1 MKNFIAKKENKI
13 ILGVICSLIGLGLI
27 LLEYFIGKEW
37 LSFVSYLVN
46 ILGSIILFIG
56 MTFIYLAVKKGE
68 RKLSVRQMTLVGI
81 MSSLSVILYYFVKF
95 NLPFF
100 PPWLDIQVSEIPALI
115 TGFAYGPYAG
125 VLVIFIRFVVKL
137 PATITA
143 GVGEVADLILSASL
157 VYVSSLSYKNNRT
170 IKGALKGTIIG
181 VVTCTVLSIFVNWF
195 ILIPAY
201 VNIAGFPLNALA
213 GMLSET
219 LGMSVTSENFMFYY
233 LLIGVL
239 PFNLFRYILVAAF
252 TFLLYKR
259 THIILKRLAKR

>member
-1 MKNFIAKKENKI
+1 MNKFILKKEHKI
-13 ILGVICSLIGLGLI
+13 ILGIICSLIGLGLV
-27 LLEYFIGKEW
+27 LLDYFLGKEW
-37 LSFVSYLVN
+37 TPFLVYFIN

-56 MTFIYLAVKKGE
+56 MAFLYLAFKKGE
-68 RKLSVRQMTLVGI
+68 RKLTVRQMTLVGI

-125 VLVIFIRFVVKL
+125 VLVIFIRFIVKL

-143 GVGEVADLILSASL
+143 GVGEVADLILSAAL
-157 VYVSSLSYKNNRT
+157 VYVSSLSYKRNRT

-213 GMLSET
+213 GMLSNT
-219 LGMSVTSENFMFYY
+219 LGMNVTSENFMFYY
-233 LLIGVL
+233 LIIGVL
-239 PFNLFRYILVAAF
+239 PFNLFRYCLVAVF

-259 THIILKRLAKR
+259 THLILKRLAKR

>member
-100 PPWLDIQVSEIPALI
+100 PSWLDIQVSEIPALI

-125 VLVIFIRFVVKL
+125 NLTTNLIK
-137 PATITA
+137 IT
-143 GVGEVADLILSASL
+143 
-157 VYVSSLSYKNNRT
+157 NT
-170 IKGALKGTIIG
+170 
-181 VVTCTVLSIFVNWF
+181 
-195 ILIPAY
+195 PAY
-201 VNIAGFPLNALA
+201 GP
-213 GMLSET
+213 
-219 LGMSVTSENFMFYY
+219 
-233 LLIGVL
+233 
-239 PFNLFRYILVAAF
+239 
-252 TFLLYKR
+252 
-259 THIILKRLAKR
+259 

>member
-1 MKNFIAKKENKI
+1 MENLKKEHKI
-13 ILGVICSLIGLGLI
+13 ILGIICSIIGLGLI
-27 LLEYFIGKEW
+27 LLDYFLGSNWKEFLVYFI
-37 LSFVSYLVN
+37 N

-56 MTFIYLAVKKGE
+56 LALLYSVIKKGE

-100 PPWLDIQVSEIPALI
+100 PSWLDIQVSEIPALI

-125 VLVIFIRFVVKL
+125 FLVIFIRFVVKL

-143 GVGEVADLILSASL
+143 GVGEVADLILSATL
-157 VYVSSLSYKNNRT
+157 VFISSKAYEKNRT
-170 IKGALKGTIIG
+170 IRGALKGTIIG
-181 VVTCTVLSIFVNWF
+181 VVSCTILSIFVNWF

-201 VNIAGFPLNALA
+201 VNIAQFPLVALA

-219 LGMSVTSENFMFYY
+219 TGLNVTPDNFMFYY

-239 PFNLFRYILVAAF
+239 PFNLLRYILVAVF

-259 THIILKRLAKR
+259 THMVLKRIAKR